1 MSCSLASTTPAE
13 AEPRLLDPARRRRAR
28 PLAALAVAG
37 CMVAGAGCRTTADWP
52 VVDAASLAEAREI
65 LDRPLSGDL
74 AALYHLRV
82 PSTGALR
89 LAVINRGGDGRMT
102 ISEPFGGAVSVTSW
116 TAGQPSR
123 HFDLRRGCWQAA
135 GDAIA
140 GLGVTAMP
148 LPQAVRLLGGRL
160 PAVRSDRIVESADRR
175 LDVIGS
181 DWRALV
187 TVAPDPWRV
196 TSVDEVTPGGEPGWR
211 VRLND
216 HTGSV
221 PGTIRIES
229 PDRAWAELELLRL
242 EWDGGN
248 GLPEE
253 PDLPPCG
260 AVPDGP

>member
-1 MSCSLASTTPAE
+1 MSCSAASTTPAKG
-13 AEPRLLDPARRRRAR
+13 RRRPERVWCPRAEGLATLVTIVCLVVAVGCR
-28 PLAALAVAG
+28 TATLPPAMDAAALA
-37 CMVAGAGCRTTADWP
+37 D
-52 VVDAASLAEAREI
+52 ARET
-65 LDRPLSGDL
+65 LGKPLSGDL

-160 PAVRSDRIVESADRR
+160 PAVRSDRIVESADGR
-175 LDVIGS
+175 LDVIGPG
-181 DWRALV
+181 WRALV